1 MHTNDSQRLFRLTS
15 QSNDGVFSTL
25 MDEDIQIPAGSSLA
39 LQSAAF
45 DRQST
50 QLVVNT
56 DNREVKF
63 GLLDEGYSP
72 NGSVIANWKTRI
84 PTGTYTQVTNGESL
98 MADIA
103 ENMNSVVSMSKTDRN
118 VIAADGY
125 TYSINKG
132 AQWTMKLDGDGHAD
146 VQCKTQSPCKISD
159 SIWAASSAAA
169 DTTVLAG
176 DANEEPIVTGEDDV
190 AGNQGA
196 LDYIAR
202 PTIANPPPYG
212 QPNDYNTSYV
222 WGKVR
227 MNKGTG
233 CIRVRAAEITDTTGS
248 VSFSMGLVL
257 DKTVLEQGTISN
269 GNIHYGL
276 RCMGIGN
283 AYESKIGTGGVFKP
297 MVQSGTTNPFQ
308 PVEVGRPT
316 TAENDNDVL
325 EIRIDGTY
333 NERHPPPQPETQVVI
348 QGHQI
353 GAIVS
358 SNADPTPPVRQD
370 ADWYYFVAFHRPVT
384 DTKLDMVEADLD
396 SYEFNQNGGSIF
408 GQTSPLLTV
417 VRSADHD
424 SMLFPQPPPA
434 IELADR
440 SASVVWKTPEV
451 ATFFNYASLGTRE
464 QGTLIQTVSPVLY
477 NLLGSKRA
485 EFSVSAKNYI
495 VLFDNVP
502 LNSYDT
508 YSRFDENARN
518 ANSGGSRRDILAT
531 IPVKEDLVP
540 GSTVT
545 RIAYE
550 PSSLNFIDLAN
561 RNNMITRSLKCRI
574 LTSTYDP
581 VQIDGMANLTV
592 LMKSA

>member
-132 AQWTMKLDGDGHAD
+132 AQWDMKLDGDGHAD

-396 SYEFNQNGGSIF
+396 SYQFNQVQGGADGAGQISSIPSVIR
-408 GQTSPLLTV
+408 GGW
-417 VRSADHD
+417 RSTQP
-424 SMLFPQPPPA
+424 FQPPD
-434 IELADR
+434 IDFSDR
-440 SASVVWKTPEV
+440 SGSVEWKTQEV
-451 ATFFNYASLGTRE
+451 ASFFNFASRSTRV
-464 QGTLIQTVSPVLY
+464 QGPSLAASGFY

-574 LTSTYDP
+574 LTSTYNP
-581 VQIDGMANLTV
+581 VQVDGMANLTV

>member
-25 MDEDIQIPAGSSLA
+25 MDEDIQIPAGTSVA

-45 DRQST
+45 DRQSR
-50 QLVVNT
+50 QLVVNAA
-56 DNREVKF
+56 NREVKF

-72 NGSVIANWKTRI
+72 GGSAINNWRTRI
-84 PTGTYTQVTNGESL
+84 PTGTFTQVTDGESL

-118 VIAADGY
+118 VVTADGHI
-125 TYSINKG
+125 YSINKG
-132 AQWTMKLDGDGHAD
+132 AQWNMQLDSDGHAD

-176 DANEEPIVTGEDDV
+176 SAGEAPVVTGEDDA
-190 AGNQGA
+190 AGNAGA

-202 PTIANPPPYG
+202 PTIANPPTYG
-212 QPNDYNTSYV
+212 NTTDYNSSYV

-233 CIRVRAAEITDTTGS
+233 CIRVRASEITDGTNT

-257 DKTVLEQGTISN
+257 DKTVLEEGTIADN
-269 GNIHYGL
+269 NIHYGL
-276 RCMGIGN
+276 RCMGTAN
-283 AYESKIGTGGVFKP
+283 AYESKVGTGGLFKP
-297 MVQSGTTNPFQ
+297 MTRTDGVTPFTPLNVQ
-308 PVEVGRPT
+308 RPT
-316 TAENDNDVL
+316 AAANNNDVL

-333 NERHPPPQPETQVVI
+333 NDRHPPVNPETQIVI
-348 QGHQI
+348 EGHQVGGI
-353 GAIVS
+353 RS
-358 SNADPTPPVRQD
+358 SNVDPAPPVRQD

-396 SYEFNQNGGSIF
+396 SYEFTQDEGGADGA
-408 GQTSPLLTV
+408 GQISTIDTV
-417 VRSADHD
+417 IRGGWRSTNP
-424 SMLFPQPPPA
+424 FQPPDIA
-434 IELADR
+434 FEDR
-440 SASVVWKTPEV
+440 SGSVEWKTQEV
-451 ATFFNYASLGTRE
+451 ASFFNYASRTTRV
-464 QGTLIQTVSPVLY
+464 QGNS
-477 NLLGSKRA
+477 LLASSFYQLLAPKRA

-508 YSRFDENARN
+508 YSRFDVNARN

-561 RNNMITRSLKCRI
+561 RNDMITRSLKCRI

-581 VQIDGMANLTV
+581 VQVDGMANLTV

>member
-56 DNREVKF
+56 DNREVNY
-63 GLLDEGYSP
+63 GLLDELYSP
-72 NGSVIANWKTRI
+72 NGSVIANWKTVMPI
-84 PTGTYTQVTNGESL
+84 GTFTQVTDGETL
-98 MADIA
+98 MTDIA
-103 ENMNSVVSMSKTDRN
+103 ERMNAVTSMSKVDKN
-118 VIAADGY
+118 VVAADNI

-132 AQWTMKLDGDGHAD
+132 AQWNMKLDGDGHAD
-146 VQCKTQSPCKISD
+146 VQCRTQDVCRISD
-159 SIWAASSAAA
+159 DGWSKTSAAF
-169 DTTVLAG
+169 DTTVYTGA
-176 DANEEPIVTGEDDV
+176 ANEAPIVTAVANGGGYNGE
-190 AGNQGA
+190 
-196 LDYIAR
+196 LDFIAR
-202 PTIANPPPYG
+202 PAIAGTPYG
-212 QPNDYNTSYV
+212 QPNDYNSSYV

-233 CIRVRAAEITDTTGS
+233 CIRVRAAEITDTTGT

-257 DKTVLEQGTISN
+257 DKTVLEQGTITN
-269 GNIHYGL
+269 ANIHYGL
-276 RCMGIGN
+276 RCMGVGN

-297 MVQSGTTNPFQ
+297 MVQSGTATPFQ
-308 PVEVGRPT
+308 PLEVGRPISG
-316 TAENDNDVL
+316 AAPNDVL
-325 EIRIDGTY
+325 EIRVEGFDVGDF
-333 NERHPPPQPETQVVI
+333 PPTQPLTQIAI
-348 QGHQI
+348 QGHQE
-353 GAIVS
+353 GGIVS
-358 SNADPTPPVRQD
+358 ENADSLPPVRQD
-370 ADWYYFVAFHRPVT
+370 ADWYYFVAFHRSVT

-396 SYEFNQNGGSIF
+396 SYEFNQNAGSIF

-440 SASVVWKTPEV
+440 SASVEWKTPEV
-451 ATFFNYASLGTRE
+451 AAFFNYASLGTRE

-508 YSRFDENARN
+508 YSRFDANARN

-561 RNNMITRSLKCRI
+561 RNDMITRSLKCRI
-574 LTSTYDP
+574 LTSTYNP
-581 VQIDGMANLTV
+581 VQVDGMANLTV